1 MMGNDDNYD
10 ADLIDAGEL
19 LDDDGNIDPAAVTG
33 RKQDGITAA
42 VCEALRLDM
51 AGSEKTAQSIA
62 DDVLTQYCRETIR
75 RHMCGECSHDVETP
89 PVRRVYRWEP
99 VDNDGGEDDNTR

>member
-33 RKQDGITAA
+33 RKQDGITAG

-75 RHMCGECSHDVETP
+75 RHMCGECSHDVATP

-99 VDNDGGEDDNTR
+99 VANGGGEDDNTR